1 MGDWQEQDWSNYNQ
15 NDWNNSGQVTTQ
27 LWTKENLKPHFVTC
41 SSKSSSSLT
50 TGRSRAGMEEEEE
63 MVGVT

>member
-27 LWTKENLKPHFVTC
+27 LWTRENIKPHFVTC

-50 TGRSRAGMEEEEE
+50 MDSLVVCTVLETRPA
-63 MVGVT
+63 T